1 MPFPLPLDPSFRKEV
16 IQSWIEDV
24 SERLYLNDIESAMQS
39 WQIANTL
46 YVSLPP
52 GQGDFSLEK
61 FLVESRVKIEEHTT
75 MQTNANHQH

>member
-1 MPFPLPLDPSFRKEV
+1 MPFPLPLDPTFRKEV

-24 SERLYLNDIESAMQS
+24 YDRLELNDIQSAKQS

-52 GQGDFSLEK
+52 GQGDFLLEEA
-61 FLVESRVKIEEHTT
+61 LIESRVKLEQHTT
-75 MQTNANHQH
+75 TQTNANCNC